1 MLDLRGEAALEAG
14 VTAELAKWPDPR
26 LTWAWARFFHTLEVG
41 ESPLDGLLYGS
52 AWNDLPCVALYE
64 RARGKLHCSDP
75 CSYPL
80 SEPGVRDE
88 LLRVAEQYGFSI
100 A

>member
-1 MLDLRGEAALEAG
+1 
-14 VTAELAKWPDPR
+14 
-26 LTWAWARFFHTLEVG
+26 
-41 ESPLDGLLYGS
+41 LLYGS
-52 AWNDLPCVALYE
+52 AWNDLPCVAFYE

-88 LLRVAEQYGFSI
+88 LCRVAEQYGFSI